1 MIYETGLL
9 TTRFRGNKAL
19 RMGLPEGLQEIE

>member
-1 MIYETGLL
+1 MICEIGLL
-9 TTRFRGNKAL
+9 TILFRGNKAL